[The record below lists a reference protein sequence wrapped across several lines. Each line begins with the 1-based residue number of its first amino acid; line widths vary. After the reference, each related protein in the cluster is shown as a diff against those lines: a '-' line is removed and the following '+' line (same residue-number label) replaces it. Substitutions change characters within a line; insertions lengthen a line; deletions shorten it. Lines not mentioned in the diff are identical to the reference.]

1 MDLTQIAYGTWS
13 GGRFMHFGEQLD
25 EQRFVD
31 AIRLAYDCGYRTFVT
46 ADVYGVGRAD
56 EMLGNAL
63 SGVDRSTYC
72 LVGTIGHDI
81 YGGLRDG
88 AKGYARFTDPGL
100 RGPEEYASYIRMAT
114 EKSLERCRTD
124 HFDLLFL
131 HNPDERG
138 YTSEE
143 VWNGLAAVKTA
154 GLTKRL
160 GIAPG
165 PANGFSYDLIRCF
178 EHFCEHIDWAMLI
191 LNPLEPWPGSLVL
204 PAAEEFGVKVVTR
217 VVDYGGLFHGDVKPG
232 HVFRPGDHR
241 TYRPAGWVE
250 HGWEKIAKMQP
261 IADKYGLS
269 LIQFASLW
277 NLAQPAVASVIPTFI
292 QEAGETARAV
302 EDKIRDLAAMP
313 KRPPFTQE
321 ELDLIRT
328 IGDNTGCMTLKGASR
343 RHESSDRPDEW
354 AMRPE
359 LEELVDKWNLES
371 IR

>member
-1 MDLTQIAYGTWS
+1 MDLTQLAYGTWS

-31 AIRLAYDCGYRTFVT
+31 AIRLAYDSGFRTFVT

-56 EMLGNAL
+56 DMLGQAIA
-63 SGVDRSTYC
+63 GIDRSTYC

-88 AKGYARFTDPGL
+88 AKGYARFTDPSL
-100 RGPEEYASYIRMAT
+100 RGPEEYASYLKMAA

-138 YTSEE
+138 YTHEA
-143 VWNGLAAVKTA
+143 VWNGMADIKKQ
-154 GLTKRL
+154 GLTKML
-160 GIAPG
+160 GVAPG
-165 PANGFSYDLIRCF
+165 PANGFAYDLCKCF
-178 EHFCEHIDWAMLI
+178 EDYCELIDWAMII
-191 LNPLEPWPGSLVL
+191 LNPLEPWPGQHVL
-204 PAAEEFGVKVVTR
+204 PAAEEFGVKILTR

-232 HVFRPGDHR
+232 HQFRPGDHR

-250 HGWEKIAKMQP
+250 HGWEKIEKMKP

-277 NLAQPAVASVIPTFI
+277 NLAQPAVHSVIPTFI
-292 QEAGETARAV
+292 QESGEGMKPI

-313 KRPPFTQE
+313 KVPPFTKE
-321 ELDLIRT
+321 EVEEIRRL
-328 IGDNTGCMTLKGASR
+328 GDNTGCMMLKGASR
-343 RHESSDRPDEW
+343 RHETSDRPDEW
-354 AMRPE
+354 AFRPD
-359 LEELVDKWNLES
+359 LEPLTARWGLASV
-371 IR
+371 R